1 MRKDD
6 LIDSIGMIDDD
17 LIQSVDAL
25 RRTRKAFSWKR
36 WAGLAACFCL
46 ILAAVSAMPGL
57 FRETTP
63 PPPVQNDFPVQTN
76 PKQPEQTTHPEDL
89 APDWTAIYNES
100 EAMLAMDRVYIQ
112 GIFSEELNESQLTAV
127 MPEKWSDGMDCSG
140 NGVFD
145 NQGNLLDVIVTVN
158 TSEPVT
164 VTMTNTSFGTC
175 FLLDGEAE
183 ISICGDVEYRLY
195 EYAYE
200 QEVHLGAEAA
210 IGGTYLHFT
219 MDTTPQEVEQA
230 KLEFQ
235 KVLECFA
242 SYPDGRPDLSVI
254 IPEEIPELMEQ
265 MFGTLSEAR
274 TEPDFG
280 GYLPT
285 ELPDGF
291 AESSIRRFRFDDS
304 NYLSALWSRGLND
317 LSWVVT
323 HYTEADA
330 HRLTGINELENYD
343 LSLYP
348 IPRADSVPEELRE
361 IVDDP
366 IFDAEELTLEAVYRR
381 AYKVQDAGD
390 TDGWRM
396 RFSVR
401 YGDVLI
407 SISSKGVEPE
417 WLFDQ
422 LIRLR
427 SNNG

>member
-46 ILAAVSAMPGL
+46 ILAAVTAMPGL

-63 PPPVQNDFPVQTN
+63 PPPVQNDFHVQTN
-76 PKQPEQTTHPEDL
+76 PKPPEQTTHPEDL
-89 APDWTAIYNES
+89 TPVWTAIYNES

-127 MPEKWSDGMDCSG
+127 MPENWPAGMG
-140 NGVFD
+140 YTGYGVFD
-145 NQGNLLDVIVTVN
+145 NHGNLLDVIVTVN

-164 VTMTNTSFGTC
+164 VTMTNASFGTC
-175 FLLDGEAE
+175 YLLDGEAE
-183 ISICGDVEYRLY
+183 ISVCGEVEYRLY

-210 IGGTYLHFT
+210 IGRTYLHFT
-219 MDTTPQEVEQA
+219 MDTTPEEEEQA
-230 KLEFQ
+230 KLVFQ
-235 KVLECFA
+235 TVLECFA
-242 SYPDGRPDLSVI
+242 SYPDGRPDLSLI
-254 IPEEIPELMEQ
+254 IPEETPELMEQ

-304 NYLSALWSRGLND
+304 NYLSALWSRGLDD

-323 HYTEADA
+323 HYTDADA
-330 HRLTGINELENYD
+330 IRLTGIDQLENYD
-343 LSLYP
+343 LSRYP

-366 IFDAEELTLEAVYRR
+366 IFDAQELTLEAVYRR
-381 AYKVQDAGD
+381 AYKVHDAGD

>member
-76 PKQPEQTTHPEDL
+76 PKPPEQTTRPEDL
-89 APDWTAIYNES
+89 APVWTAIYNES

-127 MPEKWSDGMDCSG
+127 MPENWPDGMG
-140 NGVFD
+140 YTGYGVFD
-145 NQGNLLDVIVTVN
+145 NHGNLLDVIVTVN

-164 VTMTNTSFGTC
+164 VTMTNASFGTC
-175 FLLDGEAE
+175 YLLDGEAE
-183 ISICGDVEYRLY
+183 ISVCGEVEYRLY

-235 KVLECFA
+235 EVLECFA

-291 AESSIRRFRFDDS
+291 AESDIRRFRFGDS
-304 NYLSALWSRGLND
+304 NHLSALWSRGLND

-366 IFDAEELTLEAVYRR
+366 IFDAQELTLESVYRR

-396 RFSVR
+396 QFSVR
-401 YGDVLI
+401 YGDVLV

-417 WLFDQ
+417 WLYGQ
-422 LIRLR
+422 LNCLN
-427 SNNG
+427 SE

>member
-6 LIDSIGMIDDD
+6 LIDSIGMIDED

-25 RRTRKAFSWKR
+25 RRKRKSFGWKR

-46 ILAAVSAMPGL
+46 ILAAMTAMPGL
-57 FRETTP
+57 FWETTP
-63 PPPVQNDFPVQTN
+63 SPPVQNDFPVQTK

-89 APDWTAIYNES
+89 SPVWTAIYNES

-112 GIFSEELNESQLTAV
+112 GIFSEELNESQLTVV

-183 ISICGDVEYRLY
+183 ISVCGDVEYRLY

-219 MDTTPQEVEQA
+219 MDTTPEEEEQA

-254 IPEEIPELMEQ
+254 VPEEIPELLEKN
-265 MFGTLSEAR
+265 FETLKEAR
-274 TEPDFG
+274 SEPDFG

-304 NYLSALWSRGLND
+304 NYLSALWSRGLDD

-323 HYTEADA
+323 HYSEADA
-330 HRLTGINELENYD
+330 SRLTGINELENYD

-361 IVDDP
+361 VVDNP
-366 IFDAEELTLEAVYRR
+366 IFYVEELTPELVWSR
-381 AYKVQDAGD
+381 AYKSGEQGD
-390 TDGWRM
+390 SNGWRM
-396 RFSVR
+396 KFSVL
-401 YGDVLI
+401 YGDMVI
-407 SISSKGVEPE
+407 HIRTKAVDPD
-417 WLFDQ
+417 WVYKQ
-422 LIRLR
+422 LCNL
-427 SNNG
+427 ST

>member
-46 ILAAVSAMPGL
+46 IIAAVTAMPGL
-57 FRETTP
+57 FRGTTP

-76 PKQPEQTTHPEDL
+76 PKPPEQTTHPEDL
-89 APDWTAIYNES
+89 TPVWTAIYNES

-145 NQGNLLDVIVTVN
+145 NHGNLLDVIVTVN

-164 VTMTNTSFGTC
+164 VTMTNASFGTC
-175 FLLDGEAE
+175 YLLDGEAE
-183 ISICGDVEYRLY
+183 ISVCGEVEYRLY

-254 IPEEIPELMEQ
+254 VPEEIPELMEE

-330 HRLTGINELENYD
+330 SRLTGINELENYD
-343 LSLYP
+343 LSLYL
-348 IPRADSVPEELRE
+348 IPRAYSVPEELRE

-366 IFDAEELTLEAVYRR
+366 IFDAEELTLEALYRR

-422 LIRLR
+422 LIRFR

>member
-17 LIQSVDAL
+17 LIQNVDAL
-25 RRTRKAFSWKR
+25 RKKRKSFGWKR

-46 ILAAVSAMPGL
+46 ILAAMTAMPGL
-57 FRETTP
+57 FWETTP

-89 APDWTAIYNES
+89 APVWTAIYNES

-127 MPEKWSDGMDCSG
+127 MPENWPDGMECSG
-140 NGVFD
+140 YGVFD
-145 NQGNLLDVIVTVN
+145 NLGNLLDVIVTVN

-175 FLLDGEAE
+175 FLLDEEAE
-183 ISICGDVEYRLY
+183 ISFCGDVEYRLY

-219 MDTTPQEVEQA
+219 MDTTPEEMEHA

-254 IPEEIPELMEQ
+254 VPEEIPELLEKN
-265 MFGTLSEAR
+265 FETLKEAR
-274 TEPDFG
+274 TESDFG

-304 NYLSALWSRGLND
+304 NYLSALWSRGLDD

-323 HYTEADA
+323 HYTDADA
-330 HRLTGINELENYD
+330 SRLTGIDQLGNYD
-343 LSLYP
+343 LSRYP
-348 IPRADSVPEELRE
+348 IPRADSVPEEMRE

-366 IFDAEELTLEAVYRR
+366 IFDAQELTLESVYRR
-381 AYKVQDAGD
+381 AYKVQDTGD

-407 SISSKGVEPE
+407 SINSKGVEPE

-427 SNNG
+427 SSNG

>member
-76 PKQPEQTTHPEDL
+76 PKPPEQTTRPEDL
-89 APDWTAIYNES
+89 APVWTAIYNES

-127 MPEKWSDGMDCSG
+127 MPENWPDGMG
-140 NGVFD
+140 YTGYGVFD
-145 NQGNLLDVIVTVN
+145 NHGNLLDVIVTVN

-164 VTMTNTSFGTC
+164 VTMINASFGTC
-175 FLLDGEAE
+175 YLLDGEAE
-183 ISICGDVEYRLY
+183 ISVCGEVEYRLY

-235 KVLECFA
+235 EVLECFA

-291 AESSIRRFRFDDS
+291 AESDIRRFRFGDS
-304 NYLSALWSRGLND
+304 NHLSALWSRGLND

-366 IFDAEELTLEAVYRR
+366 IFDAQELTLESVYRR

-396 RFSVR
+396 QFSVR
-401 YGDVLI
+401 YGDVLV

-417 WLFDQ
+417 WLYGQ
-422 LIRLR
+422 LNCLN
-427 SNNG
+427 SE